1 MIRCSPTQRTFQGN
15 PGVFSFPVHEAECG
29 PCEDPGVFIC
39 RSVIRAAAGL
49 LLTKPHHMPVYLHK
63 KHLFKCFPER
73 APELTLLPRSMH
85 FYTELP
91 ISIWPSCLN
100 WLMCTDVY
108 RYKTFKLK
116 TCTHL
121 VYWQNLYSFPGRP
134 DLAPCLLRDRWGF
147 QPDIHLNKTTVI
159 KRIWLK
165 KLHKLEQ
172 TAVIWKEQTVLF
184 FFK

>member
-91 ISIWPSCLN
+91 ISIWPSYL
-100 WLMCTDVY
+100 LKLTDVH
-108 RYKTFKLK
+108 RCLQIQDLQTENLHPFGLLAKFVFFPWEARSGPV
-116 TCTHL
+116 L
-121 VYWQNLYSFPGRP
+121 V
-134 DLAPCLLRDRWGF
+134 A
-147 QPDIHLNKTTVI
+147 
-159 KRIWLK
+159 
-165 KLHKLEQ
+165 
-172 TAVIWKEQTVLF
+172 
-184 FFK
+184 